1 MGADNQ
7 LYGVGSR
14 FGAVLVGVGIP
25 IFTKA
30 QKTKIEGAE
39 FSRKIAE
46 SNYSIAVQN
55 MQTQY
60 QIVYTQYLKQLQS
73 IDYYESKALKNAEI
87 ISSTA
92 NIQLANGG
100 INYLE
105 WVQLINQSTSV
116 KNDYIDAVK
125 VLNELI
131 LQLNYFTN
139 K

>member
-1 MGADNQ
+1 
-7 LYGVGSR
+7 
-14 FGAVLVGVGIP
+14 
-25 IFTKA
+25 
-30 QKTKIEGAE
+30 
-39 FSRKIAE
+39 
-46 SNYSIAVQN
+46 
-55 MQTQY
+55 
-60 QIVYTQYLKQLQS
+60 LQS